1 MHTLFDFL
9 THTKGVTYI
18 VAGLLL
24 VGFIPFWRFLTERE
38 SSRGTGNA
46 GRSGKPGGGH

>member
-9 THTKGVTYI
+9 THTKGIGYI

-24 VGFIPFWRFLTERE
+24 VSFIPFWRFLTERE
-38 SSRGTGNA
+38 TNDDTLSQ
-46 GRSGKPGGGH
+46 RSH

>member
-9 THTKGVTYI
+9 THTKGVGYI

-24 VGFIPFWRFLTERE
+24 VGFIPFWQFLTERE
-38 SSRGTGNA
+38 TNDDALSQ
-46 GRSGKPGGGH
+46 RSH

>member
-9 THTKGVTYI
+9 THTKGAGYI

-38 SSRGTGNA
+38 VDDDSLPQRSR
-46 GRSGKPGGGH
+46 

>member
-1 MHTLFDFL
+1 MYTLFDYL
-9 THTKGVTYI
+9 TYTKGVGYI

-38 SSRGTGNA
+38 KGT
-46 GRSGKPGGGH
+46 RFKPTGTR